1 MENQTLVLT
10 EVGVDNL
17 VIEAGEVRTRTVLAN
32 QVLPR
37 GTAVTLTAGK
47 LVKTVANGDIYGII
61 KDDIDT
67 TGADAL
73 GGIYYTGK
81 YKKSI
86 IESVTGITITNA
98 MEDTMRT
105 NQLILG

>member
-1 MENQTLVLT
+1 MADKTLVPT

-17 VIEAGEVRTRTVLAN
+17 VIEAGEVRTRTVLAD
-32 QVLPR
+32 QVLLR

-47 LVKTVANGDIYGII
+47 LVKTVADGDIYGII

-73 GGIYYTGK
+73 GDIYYTGK
-81 YKKSI
+81 YKESV
-86 IESVTGITITNA
+86 IESVTSITITDA